1 MALLVTSSVLWNSW
15 PTWSRFTTH
24 AALPVQLLIIQ
35 LVFGLV
41 QQGIQSM
48 TNQLRTILIDEEC
61 RLLQNCIP
69 LTIIEGR
76 RSRADDT
83 IQLLLPVADSGDE
96 MTSTSTTDRDSDD
109 FNNSEWYTIL

>member
-1 MALLVTSSVLWNSW
+1 MFITSAVLWNSW

-24 AALPVQLLIIQ
+24 AALPVQLLIVQ
-35 LVFGLV
+35 LLFGLL

-76 RSRADDT
+76 
-83 IQLLLPVADSGDE
+83 
-96 MTSTSTTDRDSDD
+96 TSTDDHVVEKEEEVEEEEDDDDDEEEDS
-109 FNNSEWYTIL
+109 NEM